1 MTNNNNIKRIA
12 TYAAGFVLG
21 TLALAAIAAP
31 AYAYWDGDGHWRN
44 DYRWEGPPQS
54 NRDHRYYGYGYRPP
68 PVVYNTPYNYG
79 YYPPPVIYN
88 NTPGFTIRLQ

>member
-1 MTNNNNIKRIA
+1 MTNLKRIA
-12 TYAAGFVLG
+12 TLAGGVVLG

-31 AYAYWDGDGHWRN
+31 AGAYWDGNGQWRT
-44 DYRWEGPPQS
+44 DYRWDGPRDPHH
-54 NRDHRYYGYGYRPP
+54 DHRYNGYGYRPP

-88 NTPGFTIRLQ
+88 NTPGFTIRIQ

>member
-1 MTNNNNIKRIA
+1 MTNNNIKRIA

-54 NRDHRYYGYGYRPP
+54 NRDHRYYNGYGYRPP
-68 PVVYNTPYNYG
+68 PVIYNTPYNYG